1 MNSAK
6 DMRTLLR
13 IRATKISRNSLFS
26 GSDMC
31 DIIAKIPKTEEEITG
46 FEDPYQFSVLKSNA
60 EFH

>member
-1 MNSAK
+1 
-6 DMRTLLR
+6 
-13 IRATKISRNSLFS
+13 
-26 GSDMC
+26 MC